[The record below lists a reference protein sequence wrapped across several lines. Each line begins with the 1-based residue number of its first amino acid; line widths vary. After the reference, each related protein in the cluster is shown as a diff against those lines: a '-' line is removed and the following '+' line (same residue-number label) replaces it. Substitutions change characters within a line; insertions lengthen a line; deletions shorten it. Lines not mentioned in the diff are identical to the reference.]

1 MSIKLKKL
9 VIENVNSY
17 KGRHEID
24 FTQRQGN
31 LVLIKGID
39 EKDRSSNGSGKST
52 LVDCIV
58 LALFYR
64 SLKKELNLDD
74 LVTKS
79 TKALFVGLT
88 FVDSTDGVVKAEYL
102 IERQR
107 SKSPSFSKTTLYE
120 NGICISNDLTNTEI
134 QSKIEQIIGM
144 NYQVFVNN
152 NVLNPE
158 LFKFVKGSSAAKID
172 ILERVLNL
180 NVVSKIYASLQG
192 MAKEDRAVFDDNNR
206 EYYALKTALDNLMQQ
221 EESVTKNV
229 NENIELLTAAN
240 KRLEQEIVLDEKMRE
255 GFSGVV
261 STLFPEIESKNT
273 QISGANDSKAKLEH
287 QLAESK
293 KRAKYYETNEVCH
306 TCRQRLPNRDE
317 ILTAELAKI
326 KEFTSLL
333 NSIINEIGI
342 LKASAL
348 FEQYNTAVEKSNECT
363 RIINEKKYQIKN
375 NTKTIEKFSNITSSA
390 GQVEEV
396 KAKCELAETEWL
408 DSKTK
413 FDMTE
418 FWREMLEPK
427 SKTRMSLAGDLL
439 KVLNTNMQKY
449 INNFYNKDFQFK
461 FVITDSDITEAI
473 TINGEQFKYDQL
485 SSGEKQKVDIV
496 IVLSLLDIAMTY
508 FKNNRLK
515 FLIVDEALD
524 HLDNVSG
531 RYVIE
536 FIKQYAV
543 SINAMCIFISHHS
556 SVDDMMYLFDHTITA
571 TKGLNG
577 FSRIE

>member
-9 VIENVNSY
+9 IIENVKSY

-39 EKDRSSNGSGKST
+39 EKDTSSNGAGKST
-52 LVDCIV
+52 IVDCIS
-58 LALFYR
+58 LAYYYK
-64 SLKKELNLDD
+64 SLQKELNLDD
-74 LVTKS
+74 LVCKS
-79 TKALFVGLT
+79 AKAFYIGLE
-88 FVDSTDGVVKAEYL
+88 FVDSSDGVVKATYF
-102 IERQR
+102 IERVR
-107 SKSPSFSKTTLYE
+107 SKSPAFSKSTLYVD
-120 NGICISNDLTNTEI
+120 GICVSNDMTNTEI
-134 QSKIEQIIGM
+134 QSEIEKIIGM
-144 NYQVFVNN
+144 NYQMFVNN

-158 LFKFVKGSSAAKID
+158 LFKFVKGSSSAKVD

-180 NVVSKIYASLQG
+180 NVISKMFGALTNV
-192 MAKEDRAVFDDNNR
+192 AKEDGLMYENSNR
-206 EYYALKTALDNLMQQ
+206 EYYALKTSLNNLLQQ
-221 EESVTKNV
+221 EESVSRNV

-240 KRLEQEIVLDEKMRE
+240 VKLNEEI
-255 GFSGVV
+255 S
-261 STLFPEIESKNT
+261 EIEKKREEFSASVADILPEVEIKNT
-273 QISGANDSKAKLEH
+273 QIVGATATKTRFEH
-287 QLAESK
+287 DLSEHK
-293 KRAKYYETNEVCH
+293 KTAKYYESNEVCH
-306 TCRQRLPNRDE
+306 TCKQKLPNRDE
-317 ILTAELAKI
+317 ILAVELAKI
-326 KEFTSLL
+326 KEFTSKL
-333 NSIINEIGI
+333 NTVVDEIGV
-342 LKASAL
+342 LKASPL
-348 FEQYNTAVEKSNECT
+348 FAQYNTAVEKANDCT

-375 NTKTIEKFSNITSSA
+375 NLKTIEKFSNITSAA

-396 KAKCELAETEWL
+396 RAKCELAEVEWKE
-408 DSKTK
+408 SKEN
-413 FDMTE
+413 FEETE
-418 FWREMLEPK
+418 FWRELLAPK
-427 SKTRMSLAGDLL
+427 SKTRMSIAGDLL

-461 FVITDSDITEAI
+461 FVISDSDIVEAI

-556 SVDDMMYLFDHTITA
+556 SVDDMMYLFDHTILA
-571 TKGLNG
+571 KKGLDG
-577 FSRIE
+577 HSRIE